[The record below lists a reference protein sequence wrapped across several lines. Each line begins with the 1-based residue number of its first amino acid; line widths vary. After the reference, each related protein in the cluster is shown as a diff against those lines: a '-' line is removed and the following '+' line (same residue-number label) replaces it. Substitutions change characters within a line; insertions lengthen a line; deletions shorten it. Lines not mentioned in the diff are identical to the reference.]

1 MLNLS
6 NWIYILKRLLKS
18 SKDEKELREII
29 VSSCLVTPR
38 RVFGTYI
45 VDENKIWENIIS
57 TDCKVLARMKEMKI
71 KDVYGAISYYQ
82 ELQYK
87 NMRATYPRRW
97 HKKGA

>member
-18 SKDEKELREII
+18 SKDENKLREII
-29 VSSCLVTPR
+29 VSSCLATPR
-38 RVFGTYI
+38 RVFGAYI
-45 VDENKIWENIIS
+45 VDENKVWENIIAS
-57 TDCKVLARMKEMKI
+57 DRRVLEKMEELRI
-71 KDVYGAISYYQ
+71 HDVYGAISYYQ
-82 ELQYK
+82 EIQYK

>member
-29 VSSCLVTPR
+29 VSSCLATPH
-38 RVFGTYI
+38 RVFGAYI
-45 VDENKIWENIIS
+45 VDENKVWENIIVS
-57 TDCKVLARMKEMKI
+57 DCKVLAKMEELKI
-71 KDVYGAISYYQ
+71 HEVYGAISYFQ
-82 ELQYK
+82 EIQYK
-87 NMRATYPRRW
+87 NMRATYPRKH

>member
-29 VSSCLVTPR
+29 VSSCLATPR
-38 RVFGTYI
+38 RVFGAYI
-45 VDENKIWENIIS
+45 VDENKVWENIIVNDS
-57 TDCKVLARMKEMKI
+57 TLSEKLVELRI
-71 KDVYGAISYYQ
+71 TDVYGTISYFN
-82 ELQYK
+82 EIQYK
-87 NMRATYPRRW
+87 NMRSTYPKRY

>member
-29 VSSCLVTPR
+29 VTKCLASPR
-38 RVFGTYI
+38 KIFGSYC
-45 VDENKIWENIIS
+45 VDENKVWENIIS
-57 TDCKVLARMKEMKI
+57 SDREVMAKMAELRI
-71 KDVYGAISYYQ
+71 FDVYGAVSYFQ
-82 ELQYK
+82 EIQYK
-87 NMRATYPRRW
+87 NMRATFPRKY